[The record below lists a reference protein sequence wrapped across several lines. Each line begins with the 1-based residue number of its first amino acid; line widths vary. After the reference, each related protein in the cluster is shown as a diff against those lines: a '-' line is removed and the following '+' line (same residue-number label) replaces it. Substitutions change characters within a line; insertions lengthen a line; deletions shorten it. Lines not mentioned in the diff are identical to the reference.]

1 MTDLPP
7 ADQAVLDALTEREVD
22 VLEGLMLGLS
32 DRQIGEW
39 LNIKTYTVKTHV
51 KSIYQKLQVNN
62 RTQAVVKGIS
72 AGLLTLET
80 AMVGALAGGN

>member
-22 VLEGLMLGLS
+22 VLKGLMLGLS
-32 DRQIGEW
+32 DRQISER
-39 LNIKTYTVKTHV
+39 LNIKTCTVKTHV

>member
-51 KSIYQKLQVNN
+51 KNIYQKLQVNN
-62 RTQAVVKGIS
+62 RTQAVVRGIS